1 MSDIIITFKNPSIL
15 AWLAAKGIQGDQRE
29 YVSHTDVVHRHV
41 IGHLPYWLAAY
52 AESISE
58 VSLPKLTREERRRLN
73 DGLLS
78 VADMDAG
85 GAHLVTY
92 QVRRTPLHLV
102 EASRT
107 AT

>member
-1 MSDIIITFKNPSIL
+1 MSEVLITFKNRSLL
-15 AWLAAKGIQGDQRE
+15 AWLEAKGIRGNHVSF
-29 YVSHTDVVHRHV
+29 VSHPDVIHKHV
-41 IGHLPYWLAAY
+41 IGHLPLWLAAY

-58 VSLPKLTREERRRLN
+58 ISLPRLSKDDRRLLN

-92 QVRRTPLHLV
+92 NVRRTPFHLT
-102 EASRT
+102 EAPRR
-107 AT
+107 AA

>member
-1 MSDIIITFKNPSIL
+1 MSDIIITFKNHSIL
-15 AWLAAKGIQGDQRE
+15 DWLEAKGIRGEIHE
-29 YVSHTDVVHRHV
+29 YVKHTDVVHKHI

-73 DGLLS
+73 EGLLS
-78 VADMDAG
+78 VAEMDAG

-92 QVRRTPLHLV
+92 QVRRTPTHFA
-102 EASRT
+102 ESPRRA
-107 AT
+107 A

>member
-1 MSDIIITFKNPSIL
+1 MSNVIITFKNRALI
-15 AWLAAKGIQGDQRE
+15 AWLESKGIRGDLRS
-29 YVSHTDVVHRHV
+29 YVSHPDVVHKHI
-41 IGHLPYWLAAY
+41 IGHLPLWLAAY

-58 VSLPKLTREERRRLN
+58 ISLPRLTKDERQRLN

-92 QVRRTPLHLV
+92 NVRRTPFHLA
-102 EASRT
+102 EAPQR
-107 AT
+107 AA

>member
-1 MSDIIITFKNPSIL
+1 MSDVIITFKNRSLL
-15 AWLAAKGIQGDQRE
+15 AWLEAKGIRGNHVSF
-29 YVSHTDVVHRHV
+29 VSHPDVVHKHV

-58 VSLPKLTREERRRLN
+58 ISLPRLTKDERHRLN

-92 QVRRTPLHLV
+92 QVRRTSFRTV
-102 EASRT
+102 EAPRRV
-107 AT
+107 A